1 MHYLSIK
8 SHISACVIF
17 PFNSPGFLPIITKRK
32 LKKKKKKDKMNTQK
46 VIKSIIINCLQMH
59 LTSINFLKS
68 KSKKNKID
76 SKMFSQEKQRLESS

>member
-1 MHYLSIK
+1 MRARKETKNSSIW
-8 SHISACVIF
+8 
-17 PFNSPGFLPIITKRK
+17 GYGRK
-32 LKKKKKKDKMNTQK
+32 LWNQEVIQIEREDKMNTQK
-46 VIKSIIINCLQMH
+46 LIKSIIINYLQMH

>member
-1 MHYLSIK
+1 MLNKKYIGEDS
-8 SHISACVIF
+8 
-17 PFNSPGFLPIITKRK
+17 
-32 LKKKKKKDKMNTQK
+32 KKKVKMNTQN

-76 SKMFSQEKQRLESS
+76 SKMFSQEKQRLESSWFTSF

>member
-1 MHYLSIK
+1 
-8 SHISACVIF
+8 
-17 PFNSPGFLPIITKRK
+17 
-32 LKKKKKKDKMNTQK
+32 MNTQK